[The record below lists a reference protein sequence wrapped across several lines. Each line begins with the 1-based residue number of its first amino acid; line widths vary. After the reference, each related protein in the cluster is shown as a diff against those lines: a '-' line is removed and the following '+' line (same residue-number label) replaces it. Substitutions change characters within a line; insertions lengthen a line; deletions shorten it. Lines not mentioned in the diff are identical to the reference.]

1 MFSPSFYEQLED
13 RLTLAVHDINEEHRM
28 FRSVRW
34 SGSGPNSSRS
44 QTTRQ
49 PLERQPKS
57 VTSPEAIAKVDSAVS
72 AITATEPKEQPRM
85 STIGEV
91 LKAAKAEIAQV
102 RQGAADAA
110 AETHQLVSVAMG
122 KVDEIK
128 KENSDLQAE
137 LAELT
142 NGGPL

>member
-1 MFSPSFYEQLED
+1 
-13 RLTLAVHDINEEHRM
+13 M